1 MNVQIRFMGVIADI
15 AGTKQQTLGFEQ
27 VPTLRGLLSELE
39 RQHGPEFGSRIF
51 RNSTAPRFL
60 QMCTR
65 IFLNKNIVDDRALDE
80 TLPVPADGAAPPEV
94 LVYFLPAVCGG

>member
-15 AGTKQQTLGFEQ
+15 AGTKQQTLGFDG
-27 VPTLRGLLSELE
+27 VPTLRGLLTELE

-51 RNSTAPRFL
+51 RGSSAPRLL

-65 IFLNKNIVDDRALDE
+65 IFLNKHIVDDRALDQP
-80 TLPVPADGAAPPEV
+80 LPVDAGAAAAPEV